1 MECLK
6 SQVISLTYKNILM
19 QTSWEKN
26 SIMTVHWIVVMK
38 ARNICDIWTPSA
50 MPITK
55 IPFFWLWDR
64 NKGLPSYH
72 HINKMYLVFFNLV
85 KLNHSH
91 KCKKKKKKLFYL
103 NFPEDAVTFVVC
115 LLDTKNLIIICLQDT
130 CILSSVCKD
139 FWNFCHWQ
147 LTLFWQSI

>member
-72 HINKMYLVFFNLV
+72 HINKMHLVFFNLV

-91 KCKKKKKKLFYL
+91 KRKKKKKSCFIWIFLKMQS
-103 NFPEDAVTFVVC
+103 
-115 LLDTKNLIIICLQDT
+115 LL
-130 CILSSVCKD
+130 LSAFLTQRTWSSSACKTHAS
-139 FWNFCHWQ
+139 CH
-147 LTLFWQSI
+147 LSAKIFEIFATDS